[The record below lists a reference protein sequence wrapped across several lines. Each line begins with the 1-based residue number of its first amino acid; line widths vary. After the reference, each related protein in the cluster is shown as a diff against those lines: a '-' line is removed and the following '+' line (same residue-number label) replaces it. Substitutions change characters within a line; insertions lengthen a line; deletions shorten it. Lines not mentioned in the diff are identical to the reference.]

1 MLEILQLLHHQVIGI
16 DSCASVPS
24 PGLYKLACERCP
36 KLPTILCANGSLG
49 GGWLVIQQRLDG
61 SVDFNRYWDDYR
73 NGFGTIGRGSE
84 FWLGLEQIHQITANG
99 DYELAVELK
108 GESGLYGFARYSQF
122 RLAGETERYRISALG
137 QYSGTIGDKLSQH
150 RDLPFS
156 TRDRDHDQSG
166 TSCAEYYSGGWWY
179 KSCASCLVQFHVA
192 SSRKLSDQYIEID
205 FDQLQQGQQVSTAI
219 TKNPRRYIQSC
230 DEAHTSGVY
239 ELRLSTKSVP
249 FTAYC
254 DVESLYGKWLVFEQR
269 VDGSVDFN
277 RSWVQYRDGFGGG
290 WRIDRVLARA
300 GKDSSSHSQWKL

>member
-1 MLEILQLLHHQVIGI
+1 MLVILQLLHHQVIGI

-36 KLPTILCANGSLG
+36 KLPTVLCANGSLG

-61 SVDFNRYWDDYR
+61 SVDFNRCWDEYR

-84 FWLGLEQIHQITANG
+84 FWLGLEQIHQITASG

-108 GESGLYGFARYSQF
+108 DESGLYGFARYSQF

-156 TRDRDHDQSG
+156 TRDRDHDQSR

-179 KSCASCLVQFHVA
+179 KSCAS
-192 SSRKLSDQYIEID
+192 
-205 FDQLQQGQQVSTAI
+205 
-219 TKNPRRYIQSC
+219 
-230 DEAHTSGVY
+230 
-239 ELRLSTKSVP
+239 
-249 FTAYC
+249 
-254 DVESLYGKWLVFEQR
+254 W
-269 VDGSVDFN
+269 
-277 RSWVQYRDGFGGG
+277 
-290 WRIDRVLARA
+290 
-300 GKDSSSHSQWKL
+300 